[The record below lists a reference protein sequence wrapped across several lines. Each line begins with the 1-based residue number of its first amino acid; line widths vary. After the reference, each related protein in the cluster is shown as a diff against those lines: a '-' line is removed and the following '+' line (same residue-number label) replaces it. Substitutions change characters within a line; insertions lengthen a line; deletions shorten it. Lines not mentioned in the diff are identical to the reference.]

1 VATVQVWYKVGSRN
15 EVMGRA
21 GLSHMLEH
29 MMFKGTAKYPKGTF
43 SRLVRKNGGMDNAF
57 TSQDFTAY
65 FENLAADRVTLA
77 LELEADRM
85 QGLILD
91 ANEFKTE
98 REVVKEERRLRNEDD
113 PQGALVEALFAQ
125 TFMSHPYHWPVIG
138 WFSDLDAMNLDD
150 LQRHYDTYY
159 SPNNATLLVVGDI
172 KADTLL
178 PTIAKLFE
186 PIPKGPSPKALA
198 VTEAPQHGERRFL
211 LKREAQVP
219 FVMMG
224 YRAPNYSSNDSYA
237 LNVLES
243 ILSHGKSARLYQSLV
258 YEQKTALAVGADYGL
273 MQADPG
279 LFYFYAVVK
288 PGEKVEAVEEAVL
301 KEIQRIQIEPPSEL
315 ELQRAKK
322 SDRSGSHFRTR
333 FEFPPSDAAG
343 RSRNHRG
350 RMAQSEPVC
359 GAHPRC
365 HRTGRSTG
373 GIPIPDGRY
382 AHDRNPD
389 SSASANPSRVTDTIS
404 LASDPDDATTN
415 HPSSTPTPPPPR
427 RLDPGKPAVSG
438 AQPVIRPGAGRG
450 DRPNPLCHL
459 QRHDRV
465 VPGTAFS
472 SNGGNPRA
480 GQGGIGAGSARQSRT
495 GQSDRQSPG

>member
-1 VATVQVWYKVGSRN
+1 MTKQSSLPNSARAHCSVLACSLLGLLLSLGHPSSSHAVDPKEYTLSNDMKVILVEVSKAPVATVQVWYKVGSRN

-125 TFMSHPYHWPVIG
+125 AFMSHPYHWPVIG

-159 SPNNATLLVVGDI
+159 SPNNATLVVVGDI
-172 KADTLL
+172 KAEALL
-178 PTIAKLFE
+178 PVIARLFE
-186 PIPKGPSPKALA
+186 PIPKGPSPKTLT
-198 VTEAPQHGERRFL
+198 VTEGPQRGERRFL

-224 YRAPNYSSNDSYA
+224 YRVPNYTSDDSYA

-288 PGEKVEAVEEAVL
+288 PGEKVEAVEDAVA
-301 KEIQRIQIEPPSEL
+301 KEIQRLQAEPPTDL
-315 ELQRAKK
+315 ELQRAKNQIEAAHIFEQD
-322 SDRSGSHFRTR
+322 SNFRQAMLLGEAET
-333 FEFPPSDAAG
+333 
-343 RSRNHRG
+343 
-350 RMAQSEPVC
+350 
-359 GAHPRC
+359 
-365 HRTGRSTG
+365 
-373 GIPIPDGRY
+373 
-382 AHDRNPD
+382 
-389 SSASANPSRVTDTIS
+389 
-404 LASDPDDATTN
+404 
-415 HPSSTPTPPPPR
+415 
-427 RLDPGKPAVSG
+427 
-438 AQPVIRPGAGRG
+438 
-450 DRPNPLCHL
+450 
-459 QRHDRV
+459 
-465 VPGTAFS
+465 
-472 SNGGNPRA
+472 
-480 GQGGIGAGSARQSRT
+480 IGAGWRKVSQFVERTRAVTAQDVQRVASQYLTADMRTTGTLIPLPPQTQSALPPPSH
-495 GQSDRQSPG
+495 